1 MRNRT
6 RSLNAPWTVA
16 YAGQIGRDGLLT
28 WLVCFP
34 VFAAGPSIFKS
45 TKIVEN
51 YNNGMLGALVVW
63 KYRKR
68 SQRPRGLG
76 GLRQR
81 RQGGPQGDTR
91 GDLVLRVRLRIRT
104 VDLIVVN
111 LVGAPLISML
121 GLYHMDLVGVLFRIF
136 FTMA

>member
-1 MRNRT
+1 MEVLKKVPET
-6 RSLNAPWTVA
+6 PRSRGTET
-16 YAGQIGRDGLLT
+16 G
-28 WLVCFP
+28 
-34 VFAAGPSIFKS
+34 AAG
-45 TKIVEN
+45 V
-51 YNNGMLGALVVW
+51 
-63 KYRKR
+63 
-68 SQRPRGLG
+68 
-76 GLRQR
+76 
-81 RQGGPQGDTR
+81 PQGDTR

>member
-1 MRNRT
+1 M
-6 RSLNAPWTVA
+6 
-16 YAGQIGRDGLLT
+16 LT
-28 WLVCFP
+28 WLVCYP

-81 RQGGPQGDTR
+81 RQGGPQGTQ